1 MDKIKKI
8 LNNNAILVIEV
19 SGKDCIWI
27 GSGIGFQ
34 KKIGDVP
41 DSRKIERRFIIDESQ
56 KLEEVGQLLENISV
70 DYLKVA
76 IDIVELAKSK
86 MENDLSN
93 AVYISLADHIAN
105 AINLHKKG
113 IDTGT
118 ELSWEVK
125 KLYPREY
132 QIGKKSLEMIK
143 EQTSI
148 ELNEMEIGN
157 IALHLI
163 NAQTKDFNQTKE
175 NSRKIKDI
183 LTLIRIN
190 NKIEL
195 DSESLAYD
203 RFITHLRFFFKR
215 MNNRVNKNVENPLI
229 KEVITR
235 YPESYQTMKLIEEYL
250 NVDLN
255 QDEQVYLCLHIQ
267 KLIENN

>member
-8 LNNNAILVIEV
+8 LNNNAILVVESTGV
-19 SGKDCIWI
+19 DCVWI

-34 KKIGDVP
+34 KKVGDKP
-41 DSRKIERRFIIDESQ
+41 DSLKIERRFIIDKSQ
-56 KLEEVGQLLENISV
+56 RLEEVGKLLEEISI
-70 DYLKVA
+70 DYIKVA
-76 IDIVELAKSK
+76 IDIVELAKGK
-86 MENDLSN
+86 MNEELSN

-105 AINLHKKG
+105 AIDLQKKG

-132 QIGKKSLEMIK
+132 QLGKIGLEMINN
-143 EQTSI
+143 QTGF

-163 NAQTKDFNQTKE
+163 NAQTKDFNKTKE
-175 NSRKIKDI
+175 TSNKIKDI
-183 LTLIRIN
+183 LTLVRIN
-190 NKIEL
+190 NKIDL
-195 DSESLAYD
+195 DTESVHYD

-215 MNNRVNKNVENPLI
+215 MSSRVDKKMTNPLI
-229 KEVITR
+229 KEVMSR
-235 YPESYQTMKLIEEYL
+235 YPKSYQTMTLIEEYL
-250 NVDLN
+250 NVTLN

-267 KLIENN
+267 KLIENS

>member
-1 MDKIKKI
+1 
-8 LNNNAILVIEV
+8 
-19 SGKDCIWI
+19 
-27 GSGIGFQ
+27 
-34 KKIGDVP
+34 
-41 DSRKIERRFIIDESQ
+41 
-56 KLEEVGQLLENISV
+56 
-70 DYLKVA
+70 
-76 IDIVELAKSK
+76 
-86 MENDLSN
+86 
-93 AVYISLADHIAN
+93 
-105 AINLHKKG
+105 
-113 IDTGT
+113 
-118 ELSWEVK
+118 
-125 KLYPREY
+125 
-132 QIGKKSLEMIK
+132 
-143 EQTSI
+143 
-148 ELNEMEIGN
+148 MEIGN

-250 NVDLN
+250 NVELN